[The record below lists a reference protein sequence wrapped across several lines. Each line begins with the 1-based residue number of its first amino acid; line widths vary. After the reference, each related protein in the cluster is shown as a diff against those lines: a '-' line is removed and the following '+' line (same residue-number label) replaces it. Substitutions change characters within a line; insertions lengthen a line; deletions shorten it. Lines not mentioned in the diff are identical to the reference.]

1 MRDPYDEYAGE
12 IARALQQAGKL
23 PAGSAELGPLLAGVR
38 SDIADVRQT
47 IRVVEQSDPAR
58 FGIDAAELD
67 SRRRFLRDSERA
79 LEEMEDSSRYS
90 DGSLPS
96 SSLAW
101 EQEQQQQLLSTQ
113 DSTLAQIGSSLSTL
127 RSQAA
132 LIGQETNEQTGM
144 LGDLDAH
151 VDSSQNRL
159 NAAISRMDGFVAR
172 TDARL
177 GGWCVWI
184 VALLALVLIIVVLI

>member
-79 LEEMEDSSRYS
+79 LEEMEDSSL
-90 DGSLPS
+90 SL
-96 SSLAW
+96 
-101 EQEQQQQLLSTQ
+101 
-113 DSTLAQIGSSLSTL
+113 IH
-127 RSQAA
+127 
-132 LIGQETNEQTGM
+132 I
-144 LGDLDAH
+144 
-151 VDSSQNRL
+151 
-159 NAAISRMDGFVAR
+159 
-172 TDARL
+172 
-177 GGWCVWI
+177 
-184 VALLALVLIIVVLI
+184 